1 MPLTTRWKRP
11 YLGALRRGRQGELG
25 GAGRFGGNLQGS
37 FEAGTAELSPL
48 MRVALVGD
56 WPLVRSGF
64 RQVLQSAG
72 IGVIASVADA
82 ADASIVLRRL
92 GADAVVVSALTCE
105 AGVADTRAIAALDPR
120 VPVLVLGRCADP
132 DSVQR
137 VLDAGARGY
146 LVLEH
151 LLDADLIRAV
161 RRVAAGELCL
171 SPGLDVPQPVPPP
184 LVDTAYERLT
194 RRERQVLALLAR
206 GRSNREIAAALN
218 LSVNTV
224 AVHRASLKRTLA
236 VREVAALVLVAIR
249 HGLVA
254 AE

>member
-1 MPLTTRWKRP
+1 MTD
-11 YLGALRRGRQGELG
+11 
-25 GAGRFGGNLQGS
+25 
-37 FEAGTAELSPL
+37 L

-82 ADASIVLRRL
+82 ADAATVLRRV

-105 AGVADTRAIAALDPR
+105 GGVTDTRTIVAIDPR
-120 VPVLVLGRCADP
+120 LPVLVLGRCADP

-137 VLDAGARGY
+137 VMDAGARGY

-151 LLDADLIRAV
+151 VIDADLIQAV

-171 SPGLDVPQPVPPP
+171 SPGLCVPQQPALPPS
-184 LVDTAYERLT
+184 VDSAYERLT
-194 RRERQVLALLAR
+194 RRERQVLTLLAG
-206 GRSNREIAAALN
+206 GRSNREIAATLR

-224 AVHRASLKRTLA
+224 ATHRASLKRTLA
-236 VREVAALVLVAIR
+236 IRQVAALVRVAVR
-249 HGLVA
+249 HGLVP

>member
-1 MPLTTRWKRP
+1 
-11 YLGALRRGRQGELG
+11 
-25 GAGRFGGNLQGS
+25 
-37 FEAGTAELSPL
+37 

-82 ADASIVLRRL
+82 ADASTVLRRV

-105 AGVADTRAIAALDPR
+105 GGVIDTRTIVAIDPR
-120 VPVLVLGRCADP
+120 LPVLVLGRRADP

-137 VLDAGARGY
+137 VVDAGARGY
-146 LVLEH
+146 LVLEQVI
-151 LLDADLIRAV
+151 DADLIHAV

-171 SPGLDVPQPVPPP
+171 SPGLCVPQQPALPSS
-184 LVDTAYERLT
+184 VDSAYARLT
-194 RRERQVLALLAR
+194 RRERQVLTLLAG
-206 GRSNREIAAALN
+206 GRSNREIAAALR

-224 AVHRASLKRTLA
+224 ATHRASLKRTLA
-236 VREVAALVLVAIR
+236 IRQVAALVRVAVR
-249 HGLVA
+249 HGLVP

>member
-1 MPLTTRWKRP
+1 MS
-11 YLGALRRGRQGELG
+11 A
-25 GAGRFGGNLQGS
+25 S
-37 FEAGTAELSPL
+37 
-48 MRVALVGD
+48 MRVTLVGD

-72 IGVIASVADA
+72 IGVVASVADA
-82 ADASIVLRRL
+82 ADASIVLRRV
-92 GADAVVVSALTCE
+92 GADAVVVSALTCQ
-105 AGVADTRAIAALDPR
+105 AGVSNTRKIAALDPR
-120 VPVLVLGRCADP
+120 LPVLVLGRCADSH
-132 DSVQR
+132 SVQR

-146 LVLEH
+146 LVLEQA
-151 LLDADLIRAV
+151 LDADLIHAV

-171 SPGLDVPQPVPPP
+171 SPGLRIPQPSTSPPMVETP
-184 LVDTAYERLT
+184 YERLT
-194 RRERQVLALLAR
+194 QRERQVLALLAS
-206 GRSNREIAAALN
+206 GRSNREIAAALQ

-236 VREVAALVLVAIR
+236 VRQIASLVLVAIR

>member
-1 MPLTTRWKRP
+1 MTRC
-11 YLGALRRGRQGELG
+11 
-25 GAGRFGGNLQGS
+25 
-37 FEAGTAELSPL
+37 
-48 MRVALVGD
+48 MRVTLVGD

-82 ADASIVLRRL
+82 ADASTVLRRV
-92 GADAVVVSALTCE
+92 GVDVVVVSALTCQ
-105 AGVADTRAIAALDPR
+105 AGVSDTRKVVAIDPAL
-120 VPVLVLGRCADP
+120 PVLVLGRCADP
-132 DSVQR
+132 HSVQR

-146 LVLEH
+146 LVLDQ
-151 LLDADLIRAV
+151 LMDADLIHAV

-171 SPGLDVPQPVPPP
+171 SPGLRAAPPSP
-184 LVDTAYERLT
+184 SVGAPYERLT
-194 RRERQVLALLAR
+194 QRERQVLALLA
-206 GRSNREIAAALN
+206 GGNSNREIAAALD

-236 VREVAALVLVAIR
+236 VRKTAALVLVAVR

>member
-1 MPLTTRWKRP
+1 M
-11 YLGALRRGRQGELG
+11 QV
-25 GAGRFGGNLQGS
+25 S

-48 MRVALVGD
+48 MREALVGD

-82 ADASIVLRRL
+82 ADASLVLRRL

-105 AGVADTRAIAALDPR
+105 AGVADTCRIAALDPR
-120 VPVLVLGRCADP
+120 LPVLVLGRCADP

-151 LLDADLIRAV
+151 VMDADLIHAV
-161 RRVAAGELCL
+161 RRVAARELCL
-171 SPGLDVPQPVPPP
+171 SPGLGVSQRPVSHRWWTPVPIG
-184 LVDTAYERLT
+184 LHAGS
-194 RRERQVLALLAR
+194 
-206 GRSNREIAAALN
+206 GRC
-218 LSVNTV
+218 
-224 AVHRASLKRTLA
+224 
-236 VREVAALVLVAIR
+236 
-249 HGLVA
+249 
-254 AE
+254 

>member
-1 MPLTTRWKRP
+1 
-11 YLGALRRGRQGELG
+11 
-25 GAGRFGGNLQGS
+25 
-37 FEAGTAELSPL
+37 

-82 ADASIVLRRL
+82 GDASTALRRV
-92 GADAVVVSALTCE
+92 GADAVVISALTCE
-105 AGVADTRAIAALDPR
+105 AGVTGTRAIVAIEPR
-120 VPVLVLGRCADP
+120 LPVLVLGRCADP

-146 LVLEH
+146 LVLEQVI
-151 LLDADLIRAV
+151 DADLIHAV

-171 SPGLDVPQPVPPP
+171 SPGLCVPHQPALPPG
-184 LVDTAYERLT
+184 VDTAYERLT
-194 RRERQVLALLAR
+194 RRERQVLTLLAS
-206 GRSNREIAAALN
+206 GRSNREIAATLR

-224 AVHRASLKRTLA
+224 ATHRASLKRTLA
-236 VREVAALVLVAIR
+236 VRQVAALVRVAVR
-249 HGLVA
+249 HGLVT

>member
-1 MPLTTRWKRP
+1 
-11 YLGALRRGRQGELG
+11 
-25 GAGRFGGNLQGS
+25 
-37 FEAGTAELSPL
+37 

-105 AGVADTRAIAALDPR
+105 AGVADTRTIAALDVR

-137 VLDAGARGY
+137 LLDAGARGY

-151 LLDADLIRAV
+151 VMDADLIHAV

-171 SPGLDVPQPVPPP
+171 SPSLGAPRQSVLPP

-194 RRERQVLALLAR
+194 PRERQVLALLAR

-236 VREVAALVLVAIR
+236 VRGVAALVQVAMR

>member
-1 MPLTTRWKRP
+1 
-11 YLGALRRGRQGELG
+11 
-25 GAGRFGGNLQGS
+25 
-37 FEAGTAELSPL
+37 

-82 ADASIVLRRL
+82 DDASSVLHRL
-92 GADAVVVSALTCE
+92 GADAVVVSALTGQ
-105 AGVADTRAIAALDPR
+105 AGVSNTRKIAAIHSRL
-120 VPVLVLGRCADP
+120 PVLVLGRCADP
-132 DSVQR
+132 HSVQR

-146 LVLEH
+146 LVLDQ
-151 LLDADLIRAV
+151 LMDADLIQAV

-171 SPGLDVPQPVPPP
+171 SPGLHMPQPSSSPPSAGAP
-184 LVDTAYERLT
+184 YERLT
-194 RRERQVLALLAR
+194 HRERQVLALLAS
-206 GRSNREIAAALN
+206 GRSNREIAAALD

-224 AVHRASLKRTLA
+224 AVHRASLKKTLA
-236 VREVAALVLVAIR
+236 VRKTAALVLVAVR
-249 HGLVA
+249 HGLVT

>member
-1 MPLTTRWKRP
+1 
-11 YLGALRRGRQGELG
+11 
-25 GAGRFGGNLQGS
+25 
-37 FEAGTAELSPL
+37 

-82 ADASIVLRRL
+82 ADASTVLRRV
-92 GADAVVVSALTCE
+92 GADVVVVSALTCQ
-105 AGVADTRAIAALDPR
+105 AGVSDTRKIAALDPR
-120 VPVLVLGRCADP
+120 LPVLVLGRCADP
-132 DSVQR
+132 HSVQR

-146 LVLEH
+146 LVLEQA
-151 LLDADLIRAV
+151 LDADLIDAV

-171 SPGLDVPQPVPPP
+171 SPGLAVPEQVPPP
-184 LVDTAYERLT
+184 WNVETAYERLT
-194 RRERQVLALLAR
+194 PRERQVLALVAR
-206 GRSNREIAAALN
+206 GRSNREIAATLD

-224 AVHRASLKRTLA
+224 AVHRAGLKKTLA
-236 VREVAALVLVAIR
+236 VSKTAALVLVAIR
-249 HGLVA
+249 HGLVT

>member
-1 MPLTTRWKRP
+1 MTD
-11 YLGALRRGRQGELG
+11 
-25 GAGRFGGNLQGS
+25 
-37 FEAGTAELSPL
+37 L

-82 ADASIVLRRL
+82 ADASTVLRRV
-92 GADAVVVSALTCE
+92 GVDAVVVSALTCE
-105 AGVADTRAIAALDPR
+105 AGVADTRTLIAIDPQL
-120 VPVLVLGRCADP
+120 PVLVLGRCADP

-137 VLDAGARGY
+137 VLAAGARGY

-151 LLDADLIRAV
+151 VVDDADLIHAL

-171 SPGLDVPQPVPPP
+171 GPGLSVPQQPAQPPS
-184 LVDTAYERLT
+184 VDSAYERLT
-194 RRERQVLALLAR
+194 RRERQVLTLLAG
-206 GRSNREIAAALN
+206 GRSNREIAATLH

-224 AVHRASLKRTLA
+224 ATHRASLKRTLA
-236 VREVAALVLVAIR
+236 IRQVAALVRVAVR
-249 HGLVA
+249 HGLVP